1 MGRRILLIA
10 LFAAGC
16 AQLDQP
22 PAPVRGVGLP
32 PDAVPAPAPEPAP
45 APAPAPLV
53 LITPQPAPPSAEDE
67 EARLAAEILA
77 GTQRVAQLGTEE
89 QRKELGAATQAYN
102 RDRSNYARVKL
113 GMLYA
118 LPGAAIQD
126 DARALSLLE
135 SVAGGAGALKALAVV
150 VQAQVAER
158 VKAQKR
164 ADQFKEQLD
173 QLRAVERSI
182 IERGQQ
188 SQTKKP

>member
-1 MGRRILLIA
+1 
-10 LFAAGC
+10 
-16 AQLDQP
+16 
-22 PAPVRGVGLP
+22 
-32 PDAVPAPAPEPAP
+32 
-45 APAPAPLV
+45 
-53 LITPQPAPPSAEDE
+53 
-67 EARLAAEILA
+67 
-77 GTQRVAQLGTEE
+77 
-89 QRKELGAATQAYN
+89 
-102 RDRSNYARVKL
+102 
-113 GMLYA
+113 MLYA

-135 SVAGGAGALKALAVV
+135 PAGGIGALRALAGV

-188 SQTKKP
+188 AQPKK

>member
-1 MGRRILLIA
+1 MGRRVFLIA
-10 LFAAGC
+10 LFVAGC

-22 PAPVRGVGLP
+22 PAPVRGVGPP
-32 PDAVPAPAPEPAP
+32 PDAVPAPEPAP
-45 APAPAPLV
+45 AAAPPPVVLRTVPA
-53 LITPQPAPPSAEDE
+53 PSAEDE
-67 EARLAAEILA
+67 ESRQAAELLA
-77 GTQRVAQLGTEE
+77 GAQRIAQLGVDE
-89 QRKELGAATQAYN
+89 QKKELGAAVQAYN
-102 RDRSNYARVKL
+102 RDRSSYSRVKL

-135 SVAGGAGALKALAVV
+135 SVPGGTGALKALAVV

>member
-10 LFAAGC
+10 LIAAGC

-22 PAPVRGVGLP
+22 PAPVRGVGPP
-32 PDAVPAPAPEPAP
+32 PDAEPAPPPAPAPEPPP
-45 APAPAPLV
+45 ALV
-53 LITPQPAPPSAEDE
+53 VITPQPPPPSAEDE
-67 EARLAAEILA
+67 ESRQAAEILA
-77 GTQRVAQLGTEE
+77 GTQRVAQLGIDE
-89 QRKELGAATQAYN
+89 QKKELGAATQAYN
-102 RDRSNYARVKL
+102 RDRTNYARVKL

-135 SVAGGAGALKALAVV
+135 SVAGGSGALKALAVV

>member
-22 PAPVRGVGLP
+22 PAPVRGVGPP
-32 PDAVPAPAPEPAP
+32 PDAVPAPVPAP
-45 APAPAPLV
+45 
-53 LITPQPAPPSAEDE
+53 TPAPPAVTPRPPPPTAEDE
-67 EARLAAEILA
+67 ESRQASEILA
-77 GTQRVAQLGTEE
+77 GAQRVAQLSADE
-89 QRKELGAATQAYN
+89 QKKELGMATQAYN

-118 LPGAAIQD
+118 LPGAATQD

-135 SVAGGAGALKALAVV
+135 SVAGGTGALKALAVV
-150 VQAQVAER
+150 VHAQVAER

>member
-1 MGRRILLIA
+1 MVRRILLIA

-22 PAPVRGVGLP
+22 PAPVRGVGPP
-32 PDAVPAPAPEPAP
+32 PDVEPAP
-45 APAPAPLV
+45 APAPQAVAPRAA
-53 LITPQPAPPSAEDE
+53 PPPSAEDE
-67 EARLAAEILA
+67 ESRQAAEILA
-77 GTQRVAQLGTEE
+77 GTLRIAQLGVDD
-89 QRKELGAATQAYN
+89 QKKELGAAVQAYN
-102 RDRSNYARVKL
+102 RDRSGYSRVKL

-126 DARALSLLE
+126 DARALSLLD
-135 SVAGGAGALKALAVV
+135 SVPGGAGPLKALAGV

-158 VKAQKR
+158 VKVQKR
-164 ADQFKEQLD
+164 ADQLKEQLD